1 MFQLEAKKAK
11 HLHTFRETSDEPGA
25 STTAGD
31 LGKVMLGSL
40 AGELEEPCQKW
51 WKVEDGCCFFCNRWN
66 LLGRFLVDDH

>member
-51 WKVEDGCCFFCNRWN
+51 WKMVEGGRLLHRWN